1 MKITIVLGAFFPVPP
16 IMGGAVEKVWF
27 ALAQEFARRGHEV
40 VQGSRAV
47 PQFPR
52 EETIAGV
59 RHRRVSGFDAP
70 RSLVWLKFLDLLYSI
85 RTISILP
92 KADVIVTNTFWLPFL
107 LRNSKRGRVYVHV
120 ARYPKGQTRFYGNA
134 ARLQAPS
141 HAVARAIADEAPKLA
156 GKIRVI
162 PYPAPGSTIDRAV
175 LPTGQREKIIL
186 FVGRVHPEKGVQL
199 LVEAFASGARTVFA
213 DWKLMLVGPTDKKH
227 GGGGAS
233 YLVDLKRFAA
243 NAGDKIIFRG
253 PIFEQTELE
262 QTLRAARIFVYPSLA
277 ERGESFGLAP
287 LEAMAQGCAVFVSD
301 LACFRDFIRDGE
313 TGFIFNHRALNPAE
327 SLRARIENVI
337 VDPTLLSTVA
347 DAGYRKSAEYSLASV
362 ADQFLE
368 DFNSLNANSDAA
380 RTSR

>member
-27 ALAQEFARRGHEV
+27 ALAQELARRGHEV
-40 VQGSRAV
+40 VQVSRAV

-59 RHRRVSGFDAP
+59 RHLRVRGFDAP

-85 RTISILP
+85 RTMSILP

-107 LRNSKRGRVYVHV
+107 LRNSKRGRVYVHI
-120 ARYPKGQTRFYGNA
+120 ARYPKGQTRFYANA
-134 ARLQAPS
+134 ARLQVPS

-162 PYPAPGSTIDRAV
+162 PYPAPGSTIDRA
-175 LPTGQREKIIL
+175 PSAAGQREKIIL
-186 FVGRVHPEKGVQL
+186 FVGRVHPEKGVHL

-213 DWKLMLVGPTDKKH
+213 DWKLMIVGPTDGKH
-227 GGGGAS
+227 GGGGTS

-253 PIFEQTELE
+253 PIFDQTELE

-301 LACFRDFIRDGE
+301 LACFHDFIRDGE
-313 TGFIFNHRALNPAE
+313 TGFVFNHRAANPAE
-327 SLRARIENVI
+327 SLRAKVENVI

-347 DAGYRKSAEYSLASV
+347 DAGYRESAEYSLAYV

-380 RTSR
+380 RASR